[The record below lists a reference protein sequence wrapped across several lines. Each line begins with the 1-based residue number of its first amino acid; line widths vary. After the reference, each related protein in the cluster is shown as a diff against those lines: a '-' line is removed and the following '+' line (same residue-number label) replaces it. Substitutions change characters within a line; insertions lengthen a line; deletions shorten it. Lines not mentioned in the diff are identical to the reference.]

1 MPLPR
6 ARIAKEI
13 ARAREKH
20 GLTEKQA
27 EFAIRYATDPETAGN
42 KTASGLA
49 VYNTTVHEHAR
60 QLAWDALRKPH
71 VRTYLQELLERVDFG
86 VEVRSTLLS
95 DIATGKT
102 RTRSTQTQRD
112 GSGNVTAVSETETE
126 APLGVRLKAID
137 LANKLEG
144 RYTQADATVRVAERE
159 YNVLRSKLLR
169 DAGLGGKGNAK
180 EPAEEPTGEGGG
192 PPAGG

>member
-13 ARAREKH
+13 ARAVEKN
-20 GLTEKQA
+20 GLTPKEA
-27 EFAIRYATDPETAGN
+27 EFVIRYATDPDTAGN
-42 KTASGLA
+42 KTESALA
-49 VYNTTVHEHAR
+49 VYNNATRVGAYQHAYET
-60 QLAWDALRKPH
+60 LGKPH
-71 VRTYLQELLERVDFG
+71 IRTYLQEILERSNFG

-159 YNVLRSKLLR
+159 YNALRSKLLR
-169 DAGLGGKGNAK
+169 DAGLSGKGSAK

-192 PPAGG
+192 GS